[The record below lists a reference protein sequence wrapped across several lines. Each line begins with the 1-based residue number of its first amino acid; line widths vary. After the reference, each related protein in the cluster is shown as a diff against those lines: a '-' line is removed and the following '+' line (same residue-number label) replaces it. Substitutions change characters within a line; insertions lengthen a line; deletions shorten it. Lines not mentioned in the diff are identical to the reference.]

1 MSSKSK
7 KFICPLSSYFGLN
20 LMFLFIL
27 FMLEVMSSA
36 SIFVESHIIRMP
48 ST

>member
-7 KFICPLSSYFGLN
+7 KLVSPLSSYFGLIV
-20 LMFLFIL
+20 MFLFIL

-36 SIFVESHIIRMP
+36 SILVESRIIRMS